1 MGSEADALTHDE
13 GRAGERVGV
22 VAGGAPGAGAQGAD
36 GGEGGEGGEGAPERT
51 LLAVDLGLR
60 AGLALFGGDGRLLW
74 ARSHNFGSRERLRRG
89 AHGILSAVEGLAAVY
104 VEGDRSLGAVWLR
117 EAQKQGGCV
126 MGRAVAP
133 ETWRE
138 RLLLPR
144 ERRSGEEAKAAADV
158 LARRVFAWSGL
169 PRPTALRH
177 DAAEAV
183 LIGLFGV
190 LELGW
195 LDALPALHGPPTR
208 PR

>member
-1 MGSEADALTHDE
+1 MPAAPRWWALPIRGMVAPMSDDTPRTPPE
-13 GRAGERVGV
+13 ERS
-22 VAGGAPGAGAQGAD
+22 
-36 GGEGGEGGEGAPERT
+36 

-60 AGLALFGGDGRLLW
+60 TGLALFGGDGRLLW
-74 ARSHNFGSRERLRRG
+74 ARSHNFGTRERLRRG
-89 AHGILSAVEGLAAVY
+89 AQGILAAIPALAAVY
-104 VEGDRSLGAVWLR
+104 VEGDRALGAAWMDRAERLG
-117 EAQKQGGCV
+117 AS
-126 MGRAVAP
+126 GRAVAP

-144 ERRSGEEAKAAADV
+144 ERRSGEDAKAAADT

-169 PRPTALRH
+169 PSPTSLRH

-195 LDALPALHGPPTR
+195 LDEPPALHGPPTR
-208 PR
+208 PRRG